1 MKEIW
6 KAVVFPP
13 PLVNI
18 CRNNG
23 VNEIRIGLSNQVCNP
38 RYSRNLQFLL
48 ECLRYLE
55 LIK

>member
-6 KAVVFPP
+6 KAVVFPH
-13 PLVNI
+13 LVNI